1 MKVGVTGGIGSGKSS
16 VCKVFGT
23 LGIPVF
29 EADEE
34 ARKITESDKRVKQR
48 LCEIAGTDLYNSGS
62 LDRKLLASLI
72 FNDKSKLEEVNRLV
86 HPLVFNAFGEWA
98 GNQNAPYVIME
109 AAILFESGAYRLV
122 DKTIVVT
129 APDDERLERVSS
141 RSGLTIT
148 EVNERMRNQDSQ
160 EELNRRADYIVRNS
174 DRDLVLP
181 AILEIHED
189 LLMRA
194 KANGYG

>member
-1 MKVGVTGGIGSGKSS
+1 MRVGVTGGIGSGKSS

-34 ARKITESDKRVKQR
+34 ARKITESDERVKKS
-48 LCEIAGTDLYNSGS
+48 LCEIAGTDLYMSGF

-86 HPLVFNAFGEWA
+86 HPLVFQAFGEWA
-98 GNQNAPYVIME
+98 GNQDAPYVIME
-109 AAILFESGAYRLV
+109 AAILFESGAHRLV

-141 RSGLTIT
+141 RSGMTIS
-148 EVNERMRNQDSQ
+148 EVNERMRNQYSQ
-160 EELNRRADYIVRNS
+160 EELTRRAD
-174 DRDLVLP
+174 
-181 AILEIHED
+181 
-189 LLMRA
+189 
-194 KANGYG
+194 

>member
-1 MKVGVTGGIGSGKSS
+1 MKVGITGGIGSGKSS

-23 LGIPVF
+23 FGIPVF

-34 ARKITESDKRVKQR
+34 ARKITESDRRVKKR
-48 LCEIAGTDLYNSGS
+48 LCKIAGTDLYSSGT

-72 FNDKSKLEEVNRLV
+72 FNDKSKLEEVNLLI
-86 HPLVFNAFGEWA
+86 HPLVFKVFDEWA
-98 GNQNAPYVIME
+98 GNQEAPYVIME
-109 AAILFESGAYRLV
+109 AAILFESGAHRLV

-129 APDDERLERVSS
+129 APDDERLGRVSS

-148 EVNERMRNQDSQ
+148 EVSERMRNQDSQ
-160 EELNRRADYIVRNS
+160 EELASRADYVIRNS

-189 LLMRA
+189 ILKRA
-194 KANGYG
+194 KANRYG